1 MAAPLPDGPNP
12 EDEHMTQADHDI
24 RLSSRQMEGMF
35 TTTALGKH
43 FAIGVDA
50 TDPTFEG
57 GIATLLEGNGGLW
70 HACGESFDAAAL
82 SRLGDLIKATKATLG
97 QCGKPQGSHKGE
109 HGYAFRSAS
118 AVLPQI
124 APMPHGTAQSRFQH
138 VVAGETFT
146 MVLGARGADDRHIQL
161 YLLSERAGTDR
172 PLVRFGS
179 EWIDDL
185 EEVTAA
191 ALK

>member
-1 MAAPLPDGPNP
+1 
-12 EDEHMTQADHDI
+12 MTQADHDI

-35 TTTALGKH
+35 TATALGRH

-50 TDPTFEG
+50 TDPMSDAGT
-57 GIATLLEGNGGLW
+57 ATLLEGNGGLW

-82 SRLGDLIKATKATLG
+82 PRLADLIKAAKAALG

-109 HGYAFRSAS
+109 HGYAFRSA
-118 AVLPQI
+118 APVLPQI
-124 APMPHGTAQSRFQH
+124 APLPHGTAQSRFRH
-138 VVAGETFT
+138 VVPGETFT
-146 MVLGARGADDRHIQL
+146 MVLGSRGTDDRHIQL
-161 YLLSERAGTDR
+161 CLLIERAGTDR

-185 EEVTAA
+185 DEVTAA
-191 ALK
+191 ALA